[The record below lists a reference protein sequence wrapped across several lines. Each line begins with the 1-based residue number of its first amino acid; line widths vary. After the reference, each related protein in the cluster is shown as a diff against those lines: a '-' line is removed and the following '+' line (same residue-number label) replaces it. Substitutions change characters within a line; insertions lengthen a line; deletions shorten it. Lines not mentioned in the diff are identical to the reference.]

1 MGGIAEMAKKQEA
14 SVRRRMHREE
24 GLKQIPTT
32 NNYIDLTIVDLKLR
46 NITFENNSVIT
57 VVDIL
62 ATEEK
67 DTKLQTTIHKT
78 QLKGALVLITEI
90 ICPICGNIVE
100 YHEKWEAYVCLNHD
114 KKAVFEV
121 RTIEIVDK
129 SEDGSNE
136 PGGKVEEG
144 EI

>member
-78 QLKGALVLITEI
+78 DPVPRHQQRLQKRPRWSPPPGASYRPTDLRS
-90 ICPICGNIVE
+90 
-100 YHEKWEAYVCLNHD
+100 W
-114 KKAVFEV
+114 
-121 RTIEIVDK
+121 
-129 SEDGSNE
+129 
-136 PGGKVEEG
+136 
-144 EI
+144 